1 MQIIKDENASSLTSF
16 SILPFL
22 PRLILDS
29 RFLLTRVFPVCPR
42 FLPHN
47 HQLSIL
53 FLFDDILQLLGKT
66 QTYLPRL
73 QCLRALAFLLFFFSY
88 FLGLTAVSQPT
99 TTLPSFQSPDSMQ
112 FDYFSFC
119 TQKSSLFHSSFLKG
133 LSHNLM

>member
-29 RFLLTRVFPVCPR
+29 RFLLTKVFPVCPR
-42 FLPHN
+42 FCPTITN
-47 HQLSIL
+47 YLSCS
-53 FLFDDILQLLGKT
+53 FLMIFYSFWEKLKLIYPGYSACGLWLS
-66 QTYLPRL
+66 
-73 QCLRALAFLLFFFSY
+73 FFFFSY
-88 FLGLTAVSQPT
+88 FLGLTAVLQPT
-99 TTLPSFQSPDSMQ
+99 ATLPSFQSPDSMQ

-133 LSHNLM
+133 LSS